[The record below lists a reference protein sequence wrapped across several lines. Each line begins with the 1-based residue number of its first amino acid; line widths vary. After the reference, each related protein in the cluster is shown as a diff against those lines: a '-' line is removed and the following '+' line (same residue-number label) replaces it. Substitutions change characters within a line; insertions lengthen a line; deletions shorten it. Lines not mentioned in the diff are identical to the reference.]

1 MLPSWVI
8 NYTCSLFLVTQLM
21 SSQKAPFICLYFHHL
36 RLTLDTASGII
47 NWDNWSHSFSKGFQM
62 IMQKP
67 FMKTCGSFMI
77 MFIEW
82 SLAVSVWTENCQR
95 TTFFSASGPCAV
107 GHMFISCFSQH
118 PALRFSKRH
127 FAHGLTRVI
136 SFSLI
141 RDCLLLCT
149 CEQAMQM
156 CSTFRTHTLFLAL
169 LEYGIKRVTRPV
181 PKSNKAPFYDS
192 AFTGFFSSYMEPWV
206 IPHDKAY
213 SKSVSLFPFII
224 SYCHFTNWHKVL
236 FE

>member
-21 SSQKAPFICLYFHHL
+21 SGQKAPFICLYFHHL

-67 FMKTCGSFMI
+67 FYEDMWLIHDHVYWVKPSWLTC
-77 MFIEW
+77 
-82 SLAVSVWTENCQR
+82 LSVWTENCQR

-107 GHMFISCFSQH
+107 GHMFICCFSQH

-127 FAHGLTRVI
+127 FEHGLTRVI

-156 CSTFRTHTLFLAL
+156 CSNFRTHTLFLAL

-192 AFTGFFSSYMEPWV
+192 AFTGFFHLIWKPWV
-206 IPHDKAY
+206 KLIPRA
-213 SKSVSLFPFII
+213 
-224 SYCHFTNWHKVL
+224 CHYFL
-236 FE
+236 S

>member
-1 MLPSWVI
+1 MQSFP
-8 NYTCSLFLVTQLM
+8 
-21 SSQKAPFICLYFHHL
+21 
-36 RLTLDTASGII
+36 RDTV
-47 NWDNWSHSFSKGFQM
+47 NERSKGPIHLPVF
-62 IMQKP
+62 P
-67 FMKTCGSFMI
+67 
-77 MFIEW
+77 
-82 SLAVSVWTENCQR
+82 SLAVNTRHGFGNNKLRQLIPLIFQRVSNDYAKTLYVDMWLIHDHVYWMKPSWLTCLSVWTENCQR

-192 AFTGFFSSYMEPWV
+192 AFTGFSHLIYGTMSYSPR
-206 IPHDKAY
+206 
-213 SKSVSLFPFII
+213 
-224 SYCHFTNWHKVL
+224 
-236 FE
+236 